1 MPQSSKQQRDKACL
15 CTNGFIRPKTNS
27 VDVGAGQNKF
37 FEHSHIF
44 FPAEDT
50 AKNER
55 NNFPFKQKKTE
66 LIPSSEMTM
75 VKDCSVYAAATA

>member
-1 MPQSSKQQRDKACL
+1 MSRAKQVFRA
-15 CTNGFIRPKTNS
+15 F
-27 VDVGAGQNKF
+27 AY
-37 FEHSHIF
+37 F